1 MFACPLCR
9 EEWCFVSKLCPDCDK
24 VRHLYSIYYKSII
37 MEILDKTLVVQ
48 KFKDHNDYV
57 KDAKSGKWVRKNE
70 TDESYEKPKTRSS
83 SKSK

>member
-1 MFACPLCR
+1 
-9 EEWCFVSKLCPDCDK
+9 
-24 VRHLYSIYYKSII
+24 